1 MYIENLKEVARSQGE
16 TSSARPLSF
25 FERPQPLQSICSTT
39 VTSHEMNDRLKHCLF
54 SALFLASFMSVAPG
68 CSGDPEPD
76 ETPSSTTSD
85 MGMNTADQS
94 SEQDMNTTPAEDM
107 GSQPEDMTSVEADM
121 PPEEDQG
128 MPVDMADD
136 SCPWPEFQIA
146 GTPETDNLAMDAAR
160 CGQPDH
166 AWITD
171 SMLGTVTSYGDRQD
185 ISKALLQSVL
195 DMENTTLPEPLQ
207 YNTRIQQFAYMTQD
221 RGELI
226 EATALIGTPR
236 GAEQPRGVILV
247 LHGTTGF
254 TDDCAP
260 SRSLEGAA
268 LVALFASLGYMAI
281 APDYIG
287 MKGLGDRSPEIHPYL
302 AGQATAIASLDAV
315 RAAQHIDASRRSDLC
330 PGTDLLVFGG
340 SQGGHAALW
349 VDRLQPYYAR
359 EMKLLGTVATVP
371 PMDLLAQLTRALQE
385 EVNATA
391 NSIAFF
397 GAAASWYGASDR
409 LNEVFESPYDTR
421 VPEVL
426 YGGCDFSDLT
436 DGDLSIETLFT
447 PEIIDAAATQTL
459 GEYEP
464 WGCMAREN
472 SLTDTSIA
480 RIQEDDPSYGILL
493 VFGEEDNLVHT
504 PIERAA
510 YPSLCEGQE
519 MPTQYIECAGAGHG
533 PATFYALPEILG
545 FLDDRINGRPF
556 TPSCEAPAPV
566 VCQGTPQN

>member
-1 MYIENLKEVARSQGE
+1 MN
-16 TSSARPLSF
+16 
-25 FERPQPLQSICSTT
+25 ERLP
-39 VTSHEMNDRLKHCLF
+39 CLF
-54 SALFLASFMSVAPG
+54 AILCMTSFALVATG

-76 ETPSSTTSD
+76 DTPPPSTMDMNSSAADQGSDQD
-85 MGMNTADQS
+85 MGEST
-94 SEQDMNTTPAEDM
+94 
-107 GSQPEDMTSVEADM
+107 EDMTQQPADM
-121 PPEEDQG
+121 TSMEDMTPEEDQG
-128 MPVDMADD
+128 TPVDMADD
-136 SCPWPEFQIA
+136 SCSWPEFLIA
-146 GTPETDNLAMDAAR
+146 GTPETDALAMAAAR
-160 CGQPDH
+160 CGQAEH
-166 AWITD
+166 TWIED
-171 SMLGTVTSYGDRQD
+171 PALGTITAYGERQD
-185 ISKALLQSVL
+185 ISKALLQAVL
-195 DMENTTLPEPLQ
+195 DMENAELPEPLQ

-226 EATALIGTPR
+226 EATALVGTPR
-236 GAEQPRGVILV
+236 EAEQPRGVILV

-254 TDDCAP
+254 TDECAP
-260 SRSLEGAA
+260 SRSLEGSA

-315 RAAQHIDASRRSDLC
+315 RAVGQIDASRRSDLC
-330 PGTDLLVFGG
+330 PETDLLVFGG

-359 EMKLLGTVATVP
+359 EMSLLGTVATVP
-371 PMDLLAQLTRALQE
+371 PMDLIAQLTRALQQ

-397 GAAASWYGASDR
+397 GAAASWYGVSDR
-409 LNEVFESPYDTR
+409 LGEVFEEPYDTQ

-426 YGGCDFSDLT
+426 YGGCDFSALT
-436 DGDLSIETLFT
+436 DGDLSLETLFT
-447 PEIIDAAATQTL
+447 PEILEAASNDAL
-459 GEYEP
+459 GDFEP
-464 WGCMAREN
+464 WGCMAKEN

-504 PIERAA
+504 PIEREA
-510 YPSLCEGQE
+510 YPRICNDQA

-545 FLDDRINGRPF
+545 FFNDRLEGKPF

-566 VCQGTPQN
+566 VCQGTPMN